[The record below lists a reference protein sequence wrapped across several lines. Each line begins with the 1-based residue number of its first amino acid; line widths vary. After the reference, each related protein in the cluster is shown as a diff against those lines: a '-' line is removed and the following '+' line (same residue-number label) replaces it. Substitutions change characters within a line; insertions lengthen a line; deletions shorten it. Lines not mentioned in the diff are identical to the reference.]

1 MPPRATDGDG
11 ERMAALGARPP
22 RSAHLG
28 VSGWR
33 TPLGLTGRV
42 DVARAERL
50 RLCVLFDELGPEAPT
65 VLDGWRTAELAAHLL
80 ARETRPDAVP
90 GMTLALTHPWTERV
104 ERGIRDR
111 LAYRE
116 VVARL
121 RQGPPLLSIGRLA
134 GWRADVAEWF
144 VHHEDVR
151 RANGL
156 APRPDSEDQRRLDD
170 AIWSVLPF
178 FAPLLAHPVHATVI
192 LVSEDGR
199 RRRARRGLGAV
210 EVHGRPSE
218 LLLALFGRPGA
229 VVQAIGDPEAVR
241 RWQAR

>member
-1 MPPRATDGDG
+1 M
-11 ERMAALGARPP
+11 
-22 RSAHLG
+22 
-28 VSGWR
+28 
-33 TPLGLTGRV
+33 

-65 VLDGWRTAELAAHLL
+65 ALDGWRTAELAAHLL

-90 GMTLALTHPWTERV
+90 GMTLAIAHPWTERV
-104 ERGIRDR
+104 ERGIHDTIPYRD
-111 LAYRE
+111 

-121 RQGPPLLSIGRLA
+121 RRGPPLLSVGRLL

-151 RANGL
+151 RVNGRDL
-156 APRPDSEDQRRLDD
+156 RLDSEDQRRLDD
-170 AIWSVLPF
+170 AIWSVLPV
-178 FAPLLAHPVHATVI
+178 FAPLLAHRVQATVI

-199 RRRARRGLGAV
+199 RRRARRGPSGPAGRGAEGPSGAGAAEAAEPLTV

-229 VVQAIGDPEAVR
+229 VIHAIGDPEAVR